1 MDTNF
6 GSTAAAAAAG
16 ASAAQAYLPQIQTAS
31 PTTGQTV
38 VFTADDKDRTL
49 WLTPAGALA
58 ALTITFPTDGAS
70 RLGQIV
76 RLGSSQVI
84 TALTLGGATILN
96 TAATLASAG
105 DMYSFQKVA
114 ANTWARLV

>member
-1 MDTNF
+1 MP
-6 GSTAAAAAAG
+6 SVTAGTAQA
-16 ASAAQAYLPQIQTAS
+16 AAQAAS
-31 PTTGQTV
+31 DALTPVVTVATPTTGQTV
-38 VFTADDKDRTL
+38 AVTNDSRDRTL
-49 WLTPAGALA
+49 WLSPAGTLA
-58 ALTITFPTDGAS
+58 ALTITFPSDANS

-84 TALTLGGATILN
+84 TALTLNGATILN